1 MPNKQFSVSEINS
14 FDLQGKN
21 AVLMMFVNQIIHS
34 NPNLAASILISIKEI
49 SDQNNPMIKQLF
61 TSDHFETLEVASE
74 AISVVLKGFNDE
86 LDKLI
91 DLTIQR
97 MEG

>member
-34 NPNLAASILISIKEI
+34 NPNLAASILISIKKYL
-49 SDQNNPMIKQLF
+49 IK
-61 TSDHFETLEVASE
+61 
-74 AISVVLKGFNDE
+74 I
-86 LDKLI
+86 I
-91 DLTIQR
+91 P
-97 MEG
+97 

>member
-1 MPNKQFSVSEINS
+1 MPNKQFSVSELNS

-49 SDQNNPMIKQLF
+49 SASHNPMIKQLF
-61 TSDHFETLEVASE
+61 TSDHFETPEVASE
-74 AISVVLKGFNDE
+74 AISVVLKGFNDD

>member
-1 MPNKQFSVSEINS
+1 MTDKILTNDDIKI
-14 FDLQGKN
+14 FDLQWKN

-49 SDQNNPMIKQLF
+49 SASHNPMIKQLF
-61 TSDHFETLEVASE
+61 TSDHFETPEVASE

>member
-1 MPNKQFSVSEINS
+1 
-14 FDLQGKN
+14 
-21 AVLMMFVNQIIHS
+21 
-34 NPNLAASILISIKEI
+34 
-49 SDQNNPMIKQLF
+49 MIKQLF

>member
-1 MPNKQFSVSEINS
+1 MPNKQFSVSELNS

-21 AVLMMFVNQIIHS
+21 SVLMMFVNQIIHS

-61 TSDHFETLEVASE
+61 TSDHFETSELASK

>member
-1 MPNKQFSVSEINS
+1 MPNNQFSVSEINS

-21 AVLMMFVNQIIHS
+21 AALMMFVNQIIHS

-49 SDQNNPMIKQLF
+49 SDQQNPVIQKLF
-61 TSDHFETLEVASE
+61 VLDYFETPEVASE
-74 AISVVLKGFNDE
+74 AISVVLQGFNDE
-86 LDKLI
+86 LNKLI

>member
-1 MPNKQFSVSEINS
+1 MPNKQFSVSELNS

-49 SDQNNPMIKQLF
+49 SASHNPMIKQLF
-61 TSDHFETLEVASE
+61 TSDHFETSELASK

>member
-1 MPNKQFSVSEINS
+1 
-14 FDLQGKN
+14 
-21 AVLMMFVNQIIHS
+21 
-34 NPNLAASILISIKEI
+34 
-49 SDQNNPMIKQLF
+49 MIKQLF
-61 TSDHFETLEVASE
+61 TSDHFETPEVASE

-97 MEG
+97 MEAS

>member
-1 MPNKQFSVSEINS
+1 MTDKILTNDDIKI

-61 TSDHFETLEVASE
+61 TSDHFETSELASK

>member
-1 MPNKQFSVSEINS
+1 MTDKILTDDEIKA
-14 FDLQGKN
+14 FDLHGKN
-21 AVLMMFVNQIIHS
+21 HLLMIFANQVIH
-34 NPNLAASILISIKEI
+34 NHPDIAASILLAIDKISA
-49 SDQNNPMIKQLF
+49 SHNPMIKQLF
-61 TSDHFETLEVASE
+61 TSDHFETPEVASE

>member
-1 MPNKQFSVSEINS
+1 MTDKILTNDDIKI

-34 NPNLAASILISIKEI
+34 NPNLAASILISIKVI
-49 SDQNNPMIKQLF
+49 SDHNYPMIKQLF
-61 TSDHFETLEVASE
+61 TSDHFETPEVASE